1 MFSLRPVKKL
11 SATMTMFPRSMSLS
25 TRCEPTKPAPPVTRT
40 RSRVALGIGTGI
52 DLATVPRPRGSDVD
66 DLVKAVDDLA
76 CEDPDEEESVVDFFT
91 SISATSELTP
101 DPTRVVVDDDDD
113 ESEVSASPSSR
124 IISRPCCVVNPVSL
138 TGRDSYFE
146 EDDDPNAVADPPFS
160 MLAPVLTPL
169 TPLTNAIATIAITA
183 HTARV
188 RIRLLAAYRAMI
200 LPKMDNGPAVAP
212 DEDAEP
218 AAACPPLRGDATCRL
233 LLCEDEEGLRWCCPS
248 FVTMRGRATHT
259 EDETRKMDDFRVE
272 NLDGTFFGKISG
284 KSTLVRLLDVT
295 TAAA

>member
-1 MFSLRPVKKL
+1 M
-11 SATMTMFPRSMSLS
+11 
-25 TRCEPTKPAPPVTRT
+25 TRT

-76 CEDPDEEESVVDFFT
+76 CEDKSVVVDFFM

-101 DPTRVVVDDDDD
+101 DPTRVDDDDD
-113 ESEVSASPSSR
+113 EEEDASASPSSR
-124 IISRPCCVVNPVSL
+124 IISRPFCVVNPVSL

-146 EDDDPNAVADPPFS
+146 EDPNAVADPPFS

-188 RIRLLAAYRAMI
+188 RIRLLAVYRAMI
-200 LPKMDNGPAVAP
+200 LPKMDKPAVAP
-212 DEDAEP
+212 EEVP
-218 AAACPPLRGDATCRL
+218 AACPPLRGDVTCRL
-233 LLCEDEEGLRWCCPS
+233 LLPYEDEGGLR
-248 FVTMRGRATHT
+248 
-259 EDETRKMDDFRVE
+259 
-272 NLDGTFFGKISG
+272 
-284 KSTLVRLLDVT
+284 
-295 TAAA
+295 

>member
-40 RSRVALGIGTGI
+40 RSRVTLGIGTGI

-76 CEDPDEEESVVDFFT
+76 YEDPDESVVDFFT

-101 DPTRVVVDDDDD
+101 DPTRVDDEEDDD
-113 ESEVSASPSSR
+113 EAEASASPSSR
-124 IISRPCCVVNPVSL
+124 IISRPFCVANPVSL

-146 EDDDPNAVADPPFS
+146 EDPNAVADPPFS

-188 RIRLLAAYRAMI
+188 RIRLLAVYRAMI
-200 LPKMDNGPAVAP
+200 LPKIDPKPAVAP
-212 DEDAEP
+212 DEEEEEVP
-218 AAACPPLRGDATCRL
+218 AACPPLRGDATCRCL
-233 LLCEDEEGLRWCCPS
+233 WPLYEDTEGGLR
-248 FVTMRGRATHT
+248 
-259 EDETRKMDDFRVE
+259 
-272 NLDGTFFGKISG
+272 
-284 KSTLVRLLDVT
+284 
-295 TAAA
+295 